1 MVGFVTKMKIKIEL
15 DLTPE
20 EAQELFIPGEKQQ
33 EFVAALAIAYTEAMA
48 GAAKGAF
55 DSTMRTLFRVDD

>member
-1 MVGFVTKMKIKIEL
+1 MKIKIEI

-33 EFVAALAIAYTEAMA
+33 EFAEAMA
-48 GAAKGAF
+48 LAYINAMQKVATGAI
-55 DSTMRTLFRVDD
+55 DSTMKKLFRVDD